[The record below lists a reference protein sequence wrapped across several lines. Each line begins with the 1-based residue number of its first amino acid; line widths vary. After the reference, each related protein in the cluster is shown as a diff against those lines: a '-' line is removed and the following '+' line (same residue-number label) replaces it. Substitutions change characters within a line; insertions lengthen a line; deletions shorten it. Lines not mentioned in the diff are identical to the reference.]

1 MTRPMPHPTSRARK
15 TPPPPPG
22 VGLPWIV
29 SILVLA
35 LVAGLAAYEA
45 GATVVSS
52 VLAGLLTLPVVGGG
66 AYAYRRRRRGSG
78 PPAALV
84 TLVASLGVGVP
95 TVGMVSCMSACTPAT
110 QQRVVSATAAAARAA
125 DGALSVAFE
134 VAAAT
139 VADDVRADMPDA
151 TPTERWDTWCERFA
165 PTWEVLARIEC
176 GVVALGNL
184 ARTGQGLIDAAAAR
198 LDDET
203 GGVAAAAWARW
214 AAPAASLMAAVMAS
228 WTASAGAAPQ
238 ELAQV
243 WALLEAFAGPS
254 RDLSETCHVG
264 PPPGC
269 PAAVT
274 P

>member
-1 MTRPMPHPTSRARK
+1 MPHPTSRARK

-29 SILVLA
+29 SIFVLA

-52 VLAGLLTLPVVGGG
+52 ILAGLLALPVVGGG
-66 AYAYRRRRRGSG
+66 AYAYRRRRRGAG
-78 PPAALV
+78 PPAMLV
-84 TLVASLGVGVP
+84 TLVAALGVGVP
-95 TVGMVSCMSACTPAT
+95 TVGMASCMSGCTAAT

-125 DGALSVAFE
+125 DSALAVAFE
-134 VAAAT
+134 VAAAEA
-139 VADDVRADMPDA
+139 ADRVLADMPDA
-151 TPTERWDTWCERFA
+151 DGDARWAAWCEAIA

-176 GVVALGNL
+176 GVVALAGL

-214 AAPAASLMAAVMAS
+214 AAPAASLLAAVMAS
-228 WTASAGAAPQ
+228 WTAAAGAAPQ

-254 RDLSETCHVG
+254 HDLSETCHVG

-269 PAAVT
+269 PNAVA